1 MVSAAV
7 GFPLLLYLERAD
19 TVWSKLQASGGG
31 FYLHHFLLVLPVSW
45 QLLAKGEV
53 AHAWKG
59 ALVLSA
65 SHCLCLLLTAI
76 AFHCSWRGEKDT
88 LKYTLSKWRLRL
100 AWAWPWDS
108 LHLLSTQG
116 VAANDIDSIEGK
128 KAQVLSFLIDR
139 VARLTKHCRQ
149 SSHSQI
155 YTPITQ
161 HHAPRLSCSS
171 ANDSKSGARRSRWKF
186 FP

>member
-7 GFPLLLYLERAD
+7 GFPPLLYLERAD
-19 TVWSKLQASGGG
+19 TVWSKLHASGGS

-53 AHAWKG
+53 VHAWKG

-76 AFHCSWRGEKDT
+76 AFHSSWRGEKDT

-100 AWAWPWDS
+100 AWAWLWDS

-116 VAANDIDSIEGK
+116 VAANDIDSIGGK

-139 VARLTKHCRQ
+139 VARLTKRCRQ

-155 YTPITQ
+155 YTPITC
-161 HHAPRLSCSS
+161 PRLSCSS
-171 ANDSKSGARRSRWKF
+171 ANDSKRGARRSRWKF

>member
-7 GFPLLLYLERAD
+7 GFPPLLYLERAD
-19 TVWSKLQASGGG
+19 TVWSKLQASGGS

-53 AHAWKG
+53 VHAWKG

-76 AFHCSWRGEKDT
+76 AFHSSWRGEKDT

-100 AWAWPWDS
+100 AWAWLWDS

-116 VAANDIDSIEGK
+116 VAANDIDSIGGK

-139 VARLTKHCRQ
+139 VARLTKRCRQ

-155 YTPITQ
+155 YTPITC
-161 HHAPRLSCSS
+161 PRLSCSS
-171 ANDSKSGARRSRWKF
+171 ANDSKRGARRSRWKF